1 MDGFLEILYKV
12 GAEPWSW
19 AVVVLLAAWAGIS
32 LWKRMV
38 CPIANGHA
46 QLSAAEAI
54 RDLNRKVRHPL
65 SFLVVMVAG
74 MVAAVVGLFGL
85 SKADEGAGTLPF
97 FLLAAGLFVILT
109 LPVRMR
115 IREAELRV
123 RTATDEDG
131 RQALAR
137 ALRSEHHGLLQYEF
151 GILALIT
158 LILVAF

>member
-19 AVVVLLAAWAGIS
+19 AVVVLLAAWAGVS
-32 LWKRMV
+32 LWKRIV

-46 QLSAAEAI
+46 NLTSADAI
-54 RDLNRKVRHPL
+54 REMNRKVRHPL
-65 SFLVVMVAG
+65 SFLVLMIGG

-123 RTATDEDG
+123 RAATNEEG
-131 RQALAR
+131 RLALAR
-137 ALRSEHHGLLQYEF
+137 SLRSEHHALLQYEF
-151 GILALIT
+151 GILALIA